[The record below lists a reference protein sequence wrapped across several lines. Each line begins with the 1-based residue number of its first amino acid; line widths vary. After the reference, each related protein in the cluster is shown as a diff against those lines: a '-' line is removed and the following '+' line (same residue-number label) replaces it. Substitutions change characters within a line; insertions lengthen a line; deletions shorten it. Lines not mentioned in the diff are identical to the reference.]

1 MSFENRKYVI
11 FSTNETSS
19 IDFSDVLET
28 EIGSLRLNASGSET
42 FVKYDGD
49 MPQSVIDLTTRRWKD
64 STSSEYTHTEII
76 TLLRSGS
83 DWARSHPDD
92 DIE

>member
-19 IDFSDVLET
+19 IDFSEVFET
-28 EIGSLRLNASGSET
+28 GIETLRLNASGSET
-42 FVKYDGD
+42 FVKYDND
-49 MPQSVIDLTTRRWKD
+49 MPQSVIDLTTR
-64 STSSEYTHTEII
+64 SSEYTHTEII